1 MSTSPANMTTNQRV
15 EFLARLREARAL
27 VLRDAESFHEASTV
41 LEHIGQVIGRKI
53 GNGLKDHEAD
63 IVSLATS
70 VAHANGEAVRRLFN
84 VVREARNKAVHDG
97 AYARHLNSRL
107 VDLVLI
113 LEEAIMAKLDCVED
127 LMVRNPVFAEPW
139 HLVSHVR
146 KAMLANSF
154 SNIPIFVGEVD
165 NGKWMLLTDTAIMRF
180 IRNGVDKRQQRTRL
194 AMQVDLAITQRLLEV
209 EPAVCCRAGTLI
221 GELTHKMNERPVLV
235 TEKIHH
241 QERLIGIITA
251 FDLL

>member
-1 MSTSPANMTTNQRV
+1 MSTSAVSVTANQRV

-27 VLRDAESFHEASTV
+27 VLRDAESFHQASTV
-41 LEHIGQVIGRKI
+41 LEHIGQVIGRKM

-63 IVSLATS
+63 IVGLAKN
-70 VAHANGEAVRRLFN
+70 VANVNEDAVRRLFN

-113 LEEAIMAKLDCVED
+113 LEQAIMANLDRVED

-154 SNIPIFVGEVD
+154 SNIPIFVGEAGS
-165 NGKWMLLTDTAIMRF
+165 GKWMLLTDTAIMRL
-180 IRNGVDKRQQRTRL
+180 IRNEVDKKQQRTRL
-194 AMQVDLAITQRLLEV
+194 AMQVDAAIKQRLLEV
-209 EPAVCCRAGTLI
+209 EPAVCCNGVTST
-221 GELTHKMNERPVLV
+221 GELIHKMNERPVLV
-235 TEKIHH
+235 TEEVHH